1 MANPVIAASIAYL
14 AIPWNNAANSHPTDC
29 WGRRPK
35 CVQCGDTETNAP
47 FRDED
52 GVVTEWRDCAACTNY
67 ALRHNNVLPDI
78 SQPLPDGTYHLKM
91 YFYTVGIKCE
101 NCIKADDEERR
112 DRSRKYY
119 KQRKDEDKETSEGKA
134 RAYLMRK
141 RGQASWNAAG
151 GNYQGQ
157 YQFNAAEM
165 RRFRGM
171 MQLEFERRRETAK
184 ISAPNTEGKH
194 VTNVASKA
202 ALQFRMTRPSET
214 FKKFGGTSANSA
226 SQKKVANPGEKTQKV
241 VNAAQGTPAPSKTF
255 RSTIPINSNESVKP
269 GEMFSKL
276 LGNGTEKSATQR
288 TSSESVMSS
297 TSSNTS
303 QSAGLGSTTG
313 KTVVAAKPASTT
325 QKALSP
331 STARKNTSSSTT
343 QKTGSSSTTAKV
355 ATAVK
360 ASKTTQANGA
370 QAKTIRSAGTMQKQ
384 GSPTTTAKFVPPVQ
398 SAAPVVVNK
407 KKKTTVPAVPV
418 QNMSIP
424 VRPKKKK

>member
-1 MANPVIAASIAYL
+1 MANPVIAASRAYL
-14 AIPWNNAANSHPTDC
+14 AIPWNNVANSHPTDC

-35 CVQCGDTETNAP
+35 CVQCGETETNAP

-52 GVVTEWRDCAACTNY
+52 GVVTEWRDCAACTNH

-141 RGQASWNAAG
+141 RSQASGNVAG

-157 YQFNAAEM
+157 YQFSAAEM
-165 RRFRGM
+165 RIFRGM
-171 MQLEFERRRETAK
+171 MQLGFERRRETAK
-184 ISAPNTEGKH
+184 KSTPNAEGKH

-202 ALQFRMTRPSET
+202 APHFRTTRPSES

-226 SQKKVANPGEKTQKV
+226 SQRKVADPGEKKQKV
-241 VNAAQGTPAPSKTF
+241 GNAAQGTPAPSKTF
-255 RSTIPINSNESVKP
+255 RSTTPINSNESIKSGRV
-269 GEMFSKL
+269 FSKP
-276 LGNGTEKSATQR
+276 LGNATEKSATPR
-288 TSSESVMSS
+288 KPPGSVMSS
-297 TSSNTS
+297 ASSNTS
-303 QSAGLGSTTG
+303 RSAGLGSTTG

-325 QKALSP
+325 RKAGSS
-331 STARKNTSSSTT
+331 STARKNTSSSTM

-370 QAKTIRSAGTMQKQ
+370 QAKTMKSAGTMQKK
-384 GSPTTTAKFVPPVQ
+384 GSPSTTAKVVPPVQ

-407 KKKTTVPAVPV
+407 KKKTTVPVVPV
-418 QNMSIP
+418 QNTSSL